1 MKPGNPMSPPVPFS
15 HTLTTSRH
23 KSQVTFFNTTTDH
36 RKNFHTVFK
45 THRITMNSCDPKP
58 MPLIITEHGLA
69 AGQDPGQRIAQ
80 YFLPELG
87 LPLSLVVK
95 MCPCVSA

>member
-1 MKPGNPMSPPVPFS
+1 
-15 HTLTTSRH
+15 
-23 KSQVTFFNTTTDH
+23 
-36 RKNFHTVFK
+36 
-45 THRITMNSCDPKP
+45 MNSCDPKP

-87 LPLSLVVK
+87 LPLSLSLSLVVK
-95 MCPCVSA
+95 MVPCVSA